1 MVMGFDQILQIK
13 QKLNSPVLI
22 IGHTGFKGTWLTL
35 LLEKL
40 EVELVGISLPADRS
54 SMYSKLNRHGRIN
67 EYFQD
72 IRDTTETEKLFQR
85 IKPKYIIHLAAQP
98 LVLNSY
104 KAPRETFETNV
115 IGTVNVLDAATKLD
129 VCENIV
135 VATTDKVYRNDD
147 SGNRF
152 TENFA
157 LGGKDPYSWSKVG
170 TESAIGAWQQIA
182 LVNGG
187 PKITS
192 VRAGN
197 VIGGGDQAE
206 NRLLPDLIRS
216 FISESEITLRN
227 PQSTRPW
234 QHALDPLW
242 GYVLALT
249 SDSTEQAFNFS
260 PEGRSLNV
268 LEVADISTKAWGTKT
283 QIKFLEQ
290 QDDLESN
297 FLELNSSLAKEKLN
311 WTSSWSQEDAVVST
325 VSWWKSVTEKKLTL
339 EEACNIDLNRLSS
352 CHGKFIDEK

>member
-1 MVMGFDQILQIK
+1 MSFDQILRVK
-13 QKLNSPVLI
+13 QELNSPVLI

-40 EVELVGISLPADRS
+40 GVELTGISLPADKS
-54 SMYSKLNRHGRIN
+54 SMYSFLNRQGQIK

-72 IRDTTETEKLFQR
+72 IRDYSQTEKI
-85 IKPKYIIHLAAQP
+85 IKKINPKYILHLAAQP

-115 IGTVNVLDAATKLD
+115 LGTVNVLDAALKIND
-129 VCENIV
+129 CQHV
-135 VATTDKVYRNDD
+135 VVSTTDKVYKNDD
-147 SGNRF
+147 SGKRF
-152 TENFA
+152 TEDSA

-170 TESAIGAWQQIA
+170 TEAAIGAWRQIS

-206 NRLLPDLIRS
+206 NRLLPDLIKSFRS
-216 FISESEITLRN
+216 NSEIILRN

-249 SDSTEQAFNFS
+249 ESSTEPALNFS
-260 PEGRSLNV
+260 PDGKSLSV
-268 LEVADISTKAWGTKT
+268 LEVANIAANTWGTKKE
-283 QIKFLEQ
+283 INFELQ
-290 QDDLESN
+290 QQNLESN
-297 FLELNSSLAKEKLN
+297 TLELNSSLAKSNLHWKN
-311 WTSSWSQEDAVVST
+311 KWSQEDAVIST
-325 VSWWKSVTEKKLTL
+325 VNWWKSVYKNKISPADACEINL
-339 EEACNIDLNRLSS
+339 EEFFGN
-352 CHGKFIDEK
+352 K

>member
-1 MVMGFDQILQIK
+1 MVMGFDQILQVK

-40 EVELVGISLPADRS
+40 GVESVGISLPADTTS
-54 SMYSKLNRHGRIN
+54 IYSKLNRHGRIN
-67 EYFQD
+67 EYFED
-72 IRDTTETEKLFQR
+72 IRNTTKIENLFQK
-85 IKPKYIIHLAAQP
+85 IKPKYIFHLAAQP

-104 KAPRETFETNV
+104 KAPKETFEINV
-115 IGTVNVLDAATKLD
+115 MGTVNILDAATKLD
-129 VCENIV
+129 MCEHIV

-170 TESAIGAWQQIA
+170 TESAIGAWQQISQ
-182 LVNGG
+182 VTGG

-216 FISESEITLRN
+216 FTSNSEIPLRN

-249 SDSTEQAFNFS
+249 SDSSEPAFNFS
-260 PEGRSLNV
+260 PEGESLNV
-268 LEVADISTKAWGTKT
+268 LEVANISLKTWGTSLK
-283 QIKFLEQ
+283 IIIEEQ
-290 QDDLESN
+290 QIGLESN
-297 FLELNSSLAKEKLN
+297 MLELNSALAKEKLH
-311 WTSSWSQEDAVVST
+311 WKSSWSQENAVVST
-325 VSWWKSVTEKKLTL
+325 VSWWKSVAEKKLTP
-339 EEACNIDLNRLSS
+339 EEACNINLEELFEETNNA
-352 CHGKFIDEK
+352 

>member
-1 MVMGFDQILQIK
+1 MSFDQILK
-13 QKLNSPVLI
+13 VKEKLNSPVLI

-40 EVELVGISLPADRS
+40 GVELAGISLPADTS
-54 SMYSKLNRHGRIN
+54 SMYSKLNRYGQIN

-72 IRDTTETEKLFQR
+72 IRKADAIEKLIQK
-85 IKPKYIIHLAAQP
+85 IKPKYIFHLAAQP

-104 KAPRETFETNV
+104 KSPSETFETNV
-115 IGTVNVLDAATKLD
+115 MGTVNVLNAATKLD
-129 VCENIV
+129 NCEHIV
-135 VATTDKVYRNDD
+135 VSTTDKVYKNDD
-147 SGNRF
+147 SGQRF
-152 TENFA
+152 TENSA

-170 TESAIGAWQQIA
+170 TEAAVGAWQQIA

-206 NRLLPDLIRS
+206 NRLLPDLIKS
-216 FISESEITLRN
+216 LSSNSNILLRN

-249 SDSTEQAFNFS
+249 AESTESAFNFS
-260 PEGRSLNV
+260 PDGKSLTV
-268 LEVADISTKAWGTKT
+268 LEVANIATSTWGSNTK
-283 QIKFLEQ
+283 IDFDPQ
-290 QDDLESN
+290 QAKLESN
-297 FLELNSSLAKEKLN
+297 TLELDSSLAMSKLN
-311 WTSSWSQEDAVVST
+311 WRNRWSQKGAVIST
-325 VSWWKSVTEKKLTL
+325 VNWWKSIKDNTLSPMEACEINL
-339 EEACNIDLNRLSS
+339 EELFARVSN
-352 CHGKFIDEK
+352 EQ

>member
-1 MVMGFDQILQIK
+1 MNFDQIHRVK

-40 EVELVGISLPADRS
+40 GVELTGISLPADKT
-54 SMYSKLNRHGRIN
+54 SMYSKLNRHGTID

-72 IRDTTETEKLFQR
+72 IRDFNQTEKLIQR

-104 KAPRETFETNV
+104 KTPRETFETNV
-115 IGTVNVLDAATKLD
+115 MGTANVLDAALKLGG
-129 VCENIV
+129 CEQIV
-135 VATTDKVYRNDD
+135 VSTTDKVYKNDD
-147 SGNRF
+147 SSQRF
-152 TENFA
+152 TENSA

-170 TESAIGAWQQIA
+170 TESVIGAWQQIA

-206 NRLLPDLIRS
+206 NRLLPDLIKS
-216 FISESEITLRN
+216 FSSNSNILLRN

-249 SDSTEQAFNFS
+249 AESTESAFNFS
-260 PEGRSLNV
+260 PDGKSLTV
-268 LEVADISTKAWGTKT
+268 LEVANIATSTWGLSTKIDLDQQQTK
-283 QIKFLEQ
+283 
-290 QDDLESN
+290 LESN
-297 FLELNSSLAKEKLN
+297 TLELNSSLASTKLN
-311 WTSSWSQEDAVVST
+311 WRNRWSQENAVIST
-325 VSWWKSVTEKKLTL
+325 VRWWKSIQENKLSPT
-339 EEACNIDLNRLSS
+339 EACEADLDDLFAEFSN
-352 CHGKFIDEK
+352 E

>member
-1 MVMGFDQILQIK
+1 
-13 QKLNSPVLI
+13 LI

-40 EVELVGISLPADRS
+40 GVELIGISLPADAT
-54 SMYSKLNRHGRIN
+54 SMYSKLNRHGQID

-72 IRDTTETEKLFQR
+72 IRDQAKIERLFQK
-85 IKPKYIIHLAAQP
+85 IKPKYIFHLAAQP

-129 VCENIV
+129 ICENIV

-187 PKITS
+187 PRITS

-216 FISESEITLRN
+216 FISNSEIPLRN

-249 SDSTEQAFNFS
+249 SDSTEQVFNFS

-268 LEVADISTKAWGTKT
+268 LEVANISTKTWGTKA

-290 QDDLESN
+290 ENGLESN
-297 FLELNSSLAKEKLN
+297 FLELNSTLAEEKLN
-311 WTSSWSQEDAVVST
+311 WKNSWSQENAIVST
-325 VSWWKSVTEKKLTL
+325 VSWWKSVLGKKLTP
-339 EEACNIDLNRLSS
+339 EEACNVNLEELFKDKKNA
-352 CHGKFIDEK
+352 

>member
-1 MVMGFDQILQIK
+1 MVMSFDQILRVK

-40 EVELVGISLPADRS
+40 GVDLTGISLPADKN
-54 SMYSKLNRHGRIN
+54 SMYSKLNRFGQIH

-72 IRDTTETEKLFQR
+72 IRDFNQTEKLIQR

-104 KAPRETFETNV
+104 KTPRETFETNV
-115 IGTVNVLDAATKLD
+115 MGTVNVLNAALNLD
-129 VCENIV
+129 ECEHIV
-135 VATTDKVYRNDD
+135 ISTTDKVYKNDD
-147 SGNRF
+147 SGQRF
-152 TENFA
+152 TENSS

-170 TESAIGAWQQIA
+170 AEAAIGAWQQIA

-206 NRLLPDLIRS
+206 NRLLPDLIKS
-216 FISESEITLRN
+216 FSSNSNILLRN

-249 SDSTEQAFNFS
+249 AGTTESAFNFS
-260 PEGRSLNV
+260 PDGKSLTV
-268 LEVADISTKAWGTKT
+268 LEVANIAAKTWGSNTKIDLDSQQTK
-283 QIKFLEQ
+283 
-290 QDDLESN
+290 LESN
-297 FLELNSSLAKEKLN
+297 TLELDSSLASTKLN
-311 WTSSWSQEDAVVST
+311 WKNRWSQENAVIST
-325 VSWWKSVTEKKLTL
+325 VSWWKSIQENKLSSA
-339 EEACNIDLNRLSS
+339 EACEADLEDLFLEIKN
-352 CHGKFIDEK
+352 E

>member
-1 MVMGFDQILQIK
+1 MSFDQILRVKQI
-13 QKLNSPVLI
+13 LNSPVLI

-40 EVELVGISLPADRS
+40 GVDLTGISLPADNN
-54 SMYSKLNRHGRIN
+54 SMYSKLNRFGQIH

-72 IRDTTETEKLFQR
+72 IRDFNQTEKLIQR

-115 IGTVNVLDAATKLD
+115 MGTVNVLDAALNLEE
-129 VCENIV
+129 CEHIV
-135 VATTDKVYRNDD
+135 ISTTDKVYKNDD
-147 SGNRF
+147 SGQRF
-152 TENFA
+152 TENSS

-170 TESAIGAWQQIA
+170 TEAAIGAWQQIA
-182 LVNGG
+182 LVIGG

-206 NRLLPDLIRS
+206 NRLLPDLIKS
-216 FISESEITLRN
+216 FSSNSNILLRN

-249 SDSTEQAFNFS
+249 AGATESAFNFS
-260 PEGRSLNV
+260 PNGKSLTV
-268 LEVADISTKAWGTKT
+268 LEVANIAANTWGSNPNINLDPQ
-283 QIKFLEQ
+283 QIK
-290 QDDLESN
+290 LESN
-297 FLELNSSLAKEKLN
+297 TLELNSSLACTKLN
-311 WTSSWSQEDAVVST
+311 WKNRWSQENAVIST
-325 VSWWKSVTEKKLTL
+325 VSWWKSIQENKLSPA
-339 EEACNIDLNRLSS
+339 EACEADLEDLFSEIKN
-352 CHGKFIDEK
+352 EQ

>member
-1 MVMGFDQILQIK
+1 MSFDQILQVK

-40 EVELVGISLPADRS
+40 GVEVTGISLPADKT
-54 SMYSKLNRHGRIN
+54 SMYSKLNRHGTID

-72 IRDTTETEKLFQR
+72 IRNFNQTEKLIQR

-115 IGTVNVLDAATKLD
+115 MGTVNVLDAALKLG
-129 VCENIV
+129 EFEHIV
-135 VATTDKVYRNDD
+135 ISTTDKVYRNDD
-147 SGNRF
+147 SGQRF
-152 TENFA
+152 TENSA

-170 TESAIGAWQQIA
+170 TEAAIGAWQQIA

-197 VIGGGDQAE
+197 VIGGGDRAE
-206 NRLLPDLIRS
+206 NRLLPDLIKS
-216 FISESEITLRN
+216 FSSNSNILLRN

-249 SDSTEQAFNFS
+249 TESTESAFNFS
-260 PEGRSLNV
+260 PDGKSLTV
-268 LEVADISTKAWGTKT
+268 LEVANIAASTWGSNTK
-283 QIKFLEQ
+283 IDLDSQ
-290 QDDLESN
+290 QTKLESN
-297 FLELNSSLAKEKLN
+297 TLELNSKLASTKLN
-311 WTSSWSQEDAVVST
+311 WNNKWSQENAVIST
-325 VSWWKSVTEKKLTL
+325 VNWWKSIQE
-339 EEACNIDLNRLSS
+339 NRLSPTEA
-352 CHGKFIDEK
+352 CEADLEDLFAEVGHD

>member
-1 MVMGFDQILQIK
+1 MSFDQILHVK

-40 EVELVGISLPADRS
+40 GVDLIGISLPADKT
-54 SMYSKLNRHGRIN
+54 SMYSKLNRHGQID

-72 IRDTTETEKLFQR
+72 IRDFSKTEKLIQR

-115 IGTVNVLDAATKLD
+115 LGTVNVLDAASKVD
-129 VCENIV
+129 ECKHIV
-135 VATTDKVYRNDD
+135 VSTTDKVYKNKD
-147 SGNRF
+147 SGQRF
-152 TENFA
+152 TENSA

-170 TESAIGAWQQIA
+170 TEAAIGAWQQIA

-206 NRLLPDLIRS
+206 NRLLPDLIKS
-216 FISESEITLRN
+216 FSSNSNILLRN

-249 SDSTEQAFNFS
+249 AESTETAFNFS
-260 PEGRSLNV
+260 PDGKSLTV
-268 LEVADISTKAWGTKT
+268 LEVANIAAATWGSNMK
-283 QIKFLEQ
+283 IE
-290 QDDLESN
+290 LESHQSKIESN
-297 FLELNSSLAKEKLN
+297 TLELNSSLASTKLN
-311 WTSSWSQEDAVVST
+311 WKNNWSQENAVMST
-325 VSWWKSVTEKKLTL
+325 ISWWKSVYEKKIPPKEACAANL
-339 EEACNIDLNRLSS
+339 EELFEAA
-352 CHGKFIDEK
+352 GYE

>member
-1 MVMGFDQILQIK
+1 MSFDQILRVK

-40 EVELVGISLPADRS
+40 GIDLTGIALPADKS
-54 SMYSKLNRHGRIN
+54 SMYSKLNRHGQIK

-72 IRDTTETEKLFQR
+72 IRDFSQTEKLIQE
-85 IKPKYIIHLAAQP
+85 IKPKYILHLAAQP

-104 KAPRETFETNV
+104 KAPRDTFETNV
-115 IGTVNVLDAATKLD
+115 LGTVNVLDAASKLSE
-129 VCENIV
+129 CEHIV
-135 VATTDKVYRNDD
+135 VSTTDKVYKNDN
-147 SGNRF
+147 SGKRF
-152 TENFA
+152 TENSA

-170 TESAIGAWQQIA
+170 TEAAIGAWQQIS

-216 FISESEITLRN
+216 ITTNSEIFLRN

-249 SDSTEQAFNFS
+249 SELEEPALNFS
-260 PEGRSLNV
+260 PDGKSLSV
-268 LEVADISTKAWGTKT
+268 LDVANIAVSTWGSN
-283 QIKFLEQ
+283 IKIDLDSRQ
-290 QDDLESN
+290 NKLESN
-297 FLELNSSLAKEKLN
+297 TLELNSSLAKEKLSWKN
-311 WTSSWSQEDAVVST
+311 RWSQENAVIST
-325 VSWWKSVTEKKLTL
+325 VNWWKSIENKTLSPIEACAFNL
-339 EEACNIDLNRLSS
+339 EELFWS
-352 CHGKFIDEK
+352 